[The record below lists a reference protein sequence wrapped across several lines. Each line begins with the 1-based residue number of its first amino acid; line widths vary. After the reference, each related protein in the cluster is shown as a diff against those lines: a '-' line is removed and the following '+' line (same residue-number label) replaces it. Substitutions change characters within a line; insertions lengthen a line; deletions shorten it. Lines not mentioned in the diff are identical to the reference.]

1 MASVTARVPMS
12 LYRQT
17 VPNTRTK
24 SSGSLGNRLS
34 IVSSGGAPQ
43 TPDV

>member
-1 MASVTARVPMS
+1 MTSVTASVPMS

-17 VPNTRTK
+17 VPSSRTK

-34 IVSSGGAPQ
+34 ISSSGGAPQ